1 MPRPKRCRRICAE
14 PAYDAFLPEG
24 IAGGEPVVLT
34 LDEYEAIRLI
44 DLEKK
49 THEECAAWMEVSRT
63 TVTEIY
69 ESARYKLADCI
80 VNGRRLCISG
90 GDYRICDGTAKGCG
104 AARCRWSRAGARKS
118 AGLEAG
124 GGLVEPGQGSRLAAW
139 AGQAGARQEEPAL
152 EWSVPIERKGDREM
166 RIAVTYENGMIFQH
180 FGHTEQFKLYDV
192 EDGVIV
198 REQVVDTMGSGH
210 GALAGF
216 LAEHQVDALI
226 CGGIGGGA
234 QMALAEAGI
243 QLYGGVTGSA
253 DEAAKALAGG
263 QLSYDPNARCDHHGH
278 EHGHGEDHSCGDHGH
293 GHSCGGHGHSCGR
306 QE

>member
-1 MPRPKRCRRICAE
+1 MPRPKRWRRICAE

-118 AGLEAG
+118 DGLEAG
-124 GGLVEPGQGSRLAAW
+124 GGLVEPGQGSRMAAW
-139 AGQAGARQEEPAL
+139 AGQAGTRQEEPAL
-152 EWSVPIERKGDREM
+152 EWSVPIERKGDRAM

-263 QLSYDPNARCDHHGH
+263 QLSYDPNARCDHHDH
-278 EHGHGEDHSCGDHGH
+278 EHGHGEGHSCGDHGH